1 MLARIISRDKEEKR
15 ICDPKNVDAGAAMN
29 LSVVWQVL
37 YWGWVLSEIYISLV
51 VRTKR
56 GSGNIRDR
64 GSQLILWTV
73 IVAALTVCGWSKS
86 VFHPNIFGGAAWV
99 KLAAIILLIA
109 GLIVRWT
116 AILTLGRAFS
126 ANVAIGDSQKIC
138 RAGMYR
144 VLRHPSYLGMLLIF
158 LAAGLHSHNWVG
170 LAVAVVPTTAAVLY
184 RIHVEELALRD
195 AFGEEYIAYSSET
208 KRLVPGVY

>member
-1 MLARIISRDKEEKR
+1 MS
-15 ICDPKNVDAGAAMN
+15 

-51 VRTKR
+51 IRTKS
-56 GSGNIRDR
+56 GGNIRDR
-64 GSQLILWTV
+64 GSQIILWTV
-73 IVAALTVCGWSKS
+73 IVAALTMCGWSKS
-86 VFHPNIFGGAAWV
+86 VFSANIFGGASWV
-99 KLAAIILLIA
+99 KTAALVLLLA

-116 AILTLGRAFS
+116 AIFTLGRAFS
-126 ANVAIGDSQKIC
+126 ANVAIRESQKIC

-144 VLRHPSYLGMLLIF
+144 VLRHPSYFGMLLIF
-158 LAAGLHSHNWVG
+158 LAAGLHSRNWAG

-184 RIHVEELALRD
+184 RIYVEELALRA
-195 AFGEEYIAYSSET
+195 AFGEEYLAYSRET